1 VDSKPSKKICKKA
14 KSKQIIQGKKKKKQN
29 KKEMRKREK
38 KPQET
43 GEALQSEADVFHV
56 NQVLGTLALQQK
68 KQEDKK
74 QLLY

>member
-1 VDSKPSKKICKKA
+1 
-14 KSKQIIQGKKKKKQN
+14 
-29 KKEMRKREK
+29 MRKREK